1 MELINSEIEQ
11 YTESFTSDES
21 DLLKELVKVSEENL
35 EYTDMLSGRQVG
47 RLLKF
52 LIQIS
57 GAKSILE
64 IGTFSGYSAI
74 SMAEVLPDDG
84 RLITLEMNEK
94 YRNISKSFFEREPF
108 NKIIKQKMGNA
119 LEVIP
124 TLSGEFDLIFL
135 DADKLSYPTYYEMLK
150 PRLKSGGLFVID
162 NVLWGGDVLRPTTD
176 KSRAIHRLNKMI
188 RDDKDVDQVMIP
200 LRDGITLVRKKSATK
215 TQTHKNF

>member
-1 MELINSEIEQ
+1 MELINSEIEE

-21 DLLKELVKVSEENL
+21 DILKELVKASEENL

-52 LIQIS
+52 LVQIS
-57 GAKSILE
+57 GAKRILE

-84 RLITLEMNEK
+84 TLITLEMNEK
-94 YRNISKSFFEREPF
+94 YRKISKPFFEREPF
-108 NKIIKQKMGNA
+108 NKKIKQRMGNA
-119 LEVIP
+119 LELIP

-135 DADKLSYPTYYEMLK
+135 DADKISYPTYYEMLK

-162 NVLWGGDVLRPTTD
+162 NVLWGGEVLRPKTE
-176 KSRAIHRLNKMI
+176 KSRAIHKLNKMV
-188 RDDKDVDQVMIP
+188 RDDKDVEQVMIP
-200 LRDGITLVRKKSATK
+200 LRDGVSVVRK
-215 TQTHKNF
+215 N